1 MRVHYMGYILFTLF
15 RSFWTSSMTSTAST
29 SNPPLFLVPFG
40 LPRAFPPLQSPI
52 HHFPS
57 HLLDFL
63 RVSLR
68 FKVQSTAFSRSFWT
82 SSCLLSASKS
92 NPPHFLAS
100 FLHIYTNLTL
110 KKFNF
115 TPLLSCNLLIFSP
128 PQKTPAGTSPA
139 GAFEKHTNY

>member
-1 MRVHYMGYILFTLF
+1 MGYILFTLF

-92 NPPHFLAS
+92 NPPLFLVP
-100 FLHIYTNLTL
+100 FG
-110 KKFNF
+110 
-115 TPLLSCNLLIFSP
+115 LSRAFSP
-128 PQKTPAGTSPA
+128 LQSPIRHIFLLPFYIYIRTYPQKSLTSHNLQNN
-139 GAFEKHTNY
+139 F